1 MLARLKDRSKGSVDV
16 VQSKS
21 QDDLLRMTRGEWPS
35 AEALCVTEYTR
46 PKNELMMCKV
56 TCDRKAC

>member
-21 QDDLLRMTRGEWPS
+21 QDDLLRMTRLS
-35 AEALCVTEYTR
+35 AEG
-46 PKNELMMCKV
+46 ELK
-56 TCDRKAC
+56 